1 MCGAPERIVCATANA
16 AVDRSAFLAKTM
28 RSPLHSLQADLSS
41 APRTERAIYRTI
53 PVRDLDGDAL
63 LALSKQMKLSLSRAD
78 MEAVQK
84 LYMEEGREPTDVEL
98 EVIAQTWSEHCKH
111 RIFNARIEHTLNGV
125 PEVVDS
131 LFKTYIR
138 ATTERIM
145 EQKPDFVLSAFV
157 DNAGFVKLDDDKAVC
172 LKVETHNHPSA
183 IEPYAGANTGLGGV
197 IRDILGAGKGAKPVA
212 SLDVFCFGPPDTKQE
227 DLKAKDVIHPLG
239 VMRGVVRGVRD
250 YGNRMGI
257 PTVNG
262 AIQFDD
268 SFIYNPLVFCGMACV
283 IPIKDIAKEV
293 KPGHL
298 LIAAGGRTGKDGLK
312 GATFSS
318 AELTTDSHEEDQTA
332 VQIGNPIEEKKVA
345 DFVLAAREAGL
356 IEFVTDCGAGGFSS
370 AAGEM
375 LSEVGGE
382 VWLENCPLKEPGLES
397 WQVFI
402 SESQERMVMAVEEQN
417 LPALQKLAD
426 TWQSEMFVLAKA
438 DGGKRLKVWHHGHA
452 VCDLP
457 VEKLHGAPRREMRA
471 HWRQPEAKTPK
482 ISVRPES
489 WTQVLKTLLADFAI
503 VSREPIIREYDHEV
517 QGNTILK
524 PLAGASGDAPQDGSV
539 IAVDGSRQLVAL
551 ACALLPEWGKADP
564 HAMGRACVDEC
575 VRQLVAMGANPR
587 RIAILDN
594 FCMGNPD
601 NEREL
606 GALVECTKGMA
617 QAALAYG
624 APFVSGKDSFY
635 NYFITDEGPVS
646 IPVTLLVSGFG
657 VIEDASHVVGASLR
671 RAGSK
676 LCLLGKTTVGLRG
689 SVFAKHA
696 QGAGLNGAPA
706 WDDAEAWASYGRYYE
721 LVKKGAIL
729 AAHDLSE
736 GGLAVALAEM
746 AFSGKAGIKIEL
758 ENVPADK
765 ACTTA
770 EVLFGE
776 TPGRLLIEVAPEHV
790 EGVKLAGGVIIG
802 ESTGERWLHITQRGT
817 TLIDSS
823 IADLKPLWKEGLAR
837 WY

>member
-1 MCGAPERIVCATANA
+1 MSQ
-16 AVDRSAFLAKTM
+16 AVF
-28 RSPLHSLQADLSS
+28 
-41 APRTERAIYRTI
+41 RTI
-53 PVRDLDGDAL
+53 PVRDLIADQL
-63 LALSKQMKLSLSRAD
+63 LDLSKKMKLSLSRAD
-78 MEAVQK
+78 MLVVQ
-84 LYMEEGREPTDVEL
+84 EIFQNEGRDPTDVEL

-111 RIFNARIEHTLNGV
+111 RIFNAKIHHTLNGQE
-125 PEVVDS
+125 EVVDS

-138 ATTERIM
+138 SVTEQIM
-145 EQKPDFVLSAFV
+145 RDKPDFVLSAFV
-157 DNAGFVKLDDDKAVC
+157 DIAGFVKLDEDKAVC

-197 IRDILGAGKGAKPVA
+197 IRDILGAGKGSKPVA
-212 SLDVFCFGPPDTKQE
+212 SIDVFCFGPPDTKQE

-268 SFIYNPLVFCGMACV
+268 TFIYNPLVFCGTAGI

-332 VQIGNPIEEKKVA
+332 VQIGNPIEEKKVG

-356 IEFVTDCGAGGFSS
+356 IEFITDCGAGGFSS

-402 SESQERMVMAVEEQN
+402 SESQERMVMAIEEHN
-417 LPALQKLAD
+417 LPALQKIAD
-426 TWQSEMFVLAKA
+426 TYQSEMFVLAKA
-438 DGGKRLKVWHHGHA
+438 DGLKRLKVWHHGSV

-457 VEKLHGAPRREMRA
+457 VDKLHGAPRREMRA
-471 HWRQPEAKTPK
+471 KWSQAVASEPQVA
-482 ISVRPES
+482 VRPES
-489 WTQVLKTLLADFAI
+489 WTQVLKTLLGDFAI

-517 QGNTILK
+517 QGNTVLK

-539 IAVDGSRQLVAL
+539 IKVDGSNQLVAL
-551 ACALLPEWGKADP
+551 TCALLPEWGKADP
-564 HAMGRACVDEC
+564 FAMGRACVDEC
-575 VRQLVAMGANPR
+575 VRQLVAMGANPT

-594 FCMGNPD
+594 FCVGNPD
-601 NEREL
+601 NEKEL
-606 GALVECTKGMA
+606 GALVECTKGLA
-617 QAALAYG
+617 ESALAYG

-657 VIEDASHVVGASLR
+657 VIEDAQHVIGSSLR
-671 RAGSK
+671 RVGSK
-676 LCLLGKTTVGLRG
+676 ICILGETTPGLRG
-689 SVFAKHA
+689 SVFAKYT
-696 QGAGLNGAPA
+696 QSAGLNGVPT
-706 WDDAEAWASYGRYYE
+706 WTDETNWANYE
-721 LVKKGAIL
+721 KYHALVKQGAIL
-729 AAHDLSE
+729 ATHDVSE

-746 AFSGKAGIKIEL
+746 AFSGQAGLKIEL
-758 ENVPADK
+758 ENMPASK
-765 ACTTA
+765 QCTLA
-770 EVLFGE
+770 EILFGE
-776 TPGRLLIEVAPEHV
+776 TPGRLLMEVAPEHIAA
-790 EGVKLAGGVIIG
+790 VKAAGGIVIG
-802 ESTGERWLHITQRGT
+802 ETTGERWLHITNRSST
-817 TLIDSS
+817 VIDLA
-823 IADLKPLWKEGLAR
+823 ITDLKTIWQNGLTPF
-837 WY
+837 Y

>member
-1 MCGAPERIVCATANA
+1 VCLTAH
-16 AVDRSAFLAKTM
+16 
-28 RSPLHSLQADLSS
+28 SPPLTRPVSSPKPVVNPTCLRPLQSNLSS
-41 APRTERAIYRTI
+41 APRTERAVFRII
-53 PVRDLDGDAL
+53 PVRELAADQLLD
-63 LALSKQMKLSLSRAD
+63 LSKKMKLSLSKAD
-78 MEAVQK
+78 MQVVQQIFND
-84 LYMEEGREPTDVEL
+84 EGRDPTDVEL

-111 RIFNARIEHTLNGV
+111 RIFNAKISHTLNGQ
-125 PEVVDS
+125 EETVDS

-138 ATTERIM
+138 SVTEKIM
-145 EQKPDFVLSAFV
+145 ADKPDFVLSAFV
-157 DNAGFVKLDDDKAVC
+157 DNAGFVKLDDNQAVC

-197 IRDILGAGKGAKPVA
+197 IRDILGAGKGSKPVA
-212 SLDVFCFGPPDTKQE
+212 SIDVFCFGPPDTKQE

-268 SFIYNPLVFCGMACV
+268 TFIYNPLVFCGTAGV

-356 IEFVTDCGAGGFSS
+356 IEFITDCGAGGFSS

-402 SESQERMVMAVEEQN
+402 SESQERMVMAIEEHN
-417 LPALQKLAD
+417 LPALQKIAD
-426 TWQSEMFVLAKA
+426 TYQSEIFVLAKA
-438 DGGKRLKVWHHGHA
+438 DGHKRLKVWHHGQS

-457 VEKLHGAPRREMRA
+457 VDKLHGAPRREMKA
-471 HWRQPEAKTPK
+471 HWRQPAVLPPK
-482 ISVRPES
+482 VVVRPES
-489 WTQVLKTLLADFAI
+489 WTQVLKTLLGDFAI

-517 QGNTILK
+517 QGNTVLK

-539 IAVDGSRQLVAL
+539 IKVDGSSQLVAL
-551 ACALLPEWGKADP
+551 SCALLPEWGKTDP

-575 VRQLVAMGANPR
+575 VRQLVAMGANPQ

-601 NEREL
+601 SEKEL
-606 GALVECTKGMA
+606 GALVECTKGLA
-617 QAALAYG
+617 EAALAYG

-657 VIEDASHVVGASLR
+657 IVEDASHVIGASLR

-676 LCLLGKTTVGLRG
+676 LAILGKTTPGLRG
-689 SVFAKHA
+689 SVFAKYT
-696 QGAGLNGAPA
+696 QGAGLNGAPS
-706 WDDAEAWASYGRYYE
+706 WSEAETWATYGKYYE

-729 AAHDLSE
+729 ATHDLSE
-736 GGLAVALAEM
+736 GGLAVALAEF
-746 AFSGKAGIKIEL
+746 AFSGKGGIKVEL
-758 ENVPADK
+758 ENFPASKD
-765 ACTTA
+765 CTTA
-770 EVLFGE
+770 EILFGE
-776 TPGRLLIEVAPEHV
+776 TPGRFLIEVAPEHV
-790 EGVKLAGGVIIG
+790 EAVKAAGAVIIG
-802 ESTGERWLHITQRGT
+802 ESTGERWLHVTNRGT
-817 TLIDSS
+817 TLIDAA
-823 IADLKPLWKEGLAR
+823 IADLKPIWQNGLVQ
-837 WY
+837 YY

>member
-1 MCGAPERIVCATANA
+1 MSQ
-16 AVDRSAFLAKTM
+16 AVF
-28 RSPLHSLQADLSS
+28 
-41 APRTERAIYRTI
+41 RTI
-53 PVRDLDGDAL
+53 PVRDLIADQL
-63 LALSKQMKLSLSRAD
+63 LDLSKKMKLSLSRAD
-78 MEAVQK
+78 MLVVQ
-84 LYMEEGREPTDVEL
+84 EIFQNEGRDPTDVEL

-111 RIFNARIEHTLNGV
+111 RIFNAKIYHTLNGQE
-125 PEVVDS
+125 EVVDS

-138 ATTERIM
+138 SVTEQIM
-145 EQKPDFVLSAFV
+145 RDKPDFVLSAFV
-157 DNAGFVKLDDDKAVC
+157 DNAGFVKLDEDKAVC

-197 IRDILGAGKGAKPVA
+197 IRDILGAGKGSKPVA
-212 SLDVFCFGPPDTKQE
+212 SIDVFCFGPPDTKQE

-268 SFIYNPLVFCGMACV
+268 TFIYNPLVFCGTAGI

-332 VQIGNPIEEKKVA
+332 VQIGNPIEEKKVG

-356 IEFVTDCGAGGFSS
+356 IEFITDCGAGGFSS

-402 SESQERMVMAVEEQN
+402 SESQERMVMAIEEHN
-417 LPALQKLAD
+417 LPALQKIAD
-426 TWQSEMFVLAKA
+426 TYQSEMFVLAKA
-438 DGGKRLKVWHHGHA
+438 DGLKRLKVWHHGSV

-457 VEKLHGAPRREMRA
+457 VDKLHGAPRREMRA
-471 HWRQPEAKTPK
+471 KWSQAAASEPQVA
-482 ISVRPES
+482 VRPES
-489 WTQVLKTLLADFAI
+489 WTQVLKTLLGDFAI

-517 QGNTILK
+517 QGNTVLK

-539 IAVDGSRQLVAL
+539 IKVDGSNQLVAL
-551 ACALLPEWGKADP
+551 SCALLPEWGKADP
-564 HAMGRACVDEC
+564 FAMGRACVDEC
-575 VRQLVAMGANPR
+575 VRQLVAMGANPT

-594 FCMGNPD
+594 FCVGNPD
-601 NEREL
+601 NEKEL
-606 GALVECTKGMA
+606 GALVECTKGLA
-617 QAALAYG
+617 ESALAYG

-657 VIEDASHVVGASLR
+657 VIEDAQHVIGSSLR
-671 RAGSK
+671 RVGSK
-676 LCLLGKTTVGLRG
+676 ICILGETTPGLRS
-689 SVFAKHA
+689 SVFAKYT
-696 QGAGLNGAPA
+696 QSAGLNGVPT
-706 WDDAEAWASYGRYYE
+706 WSDETNWSNYE
-721 LVKKGAIL
+721 KYHALVKQGAIL
-729 AAHDLSE
+729 ATHDLSE

-746 AFSGKAGIKIEL
+746 AFSGKAGLKIEL
-758 ENVPADK
+758 ENMPASK
-765 ACTTA
+765 QCTLA
-770 EVLFGE
+770 EILFGE
-776 TPGRLLIEVAPEHV
+776 TPGRLLMEVAPEHIAA
-790 EGVKLAGGVIIG
+790 VKAAGGIVIG
-802 ESTGERWLHITQRGT
+802 ETTGERWLHITNRSST
-817 TLIDSS
+817 VIDLA
-823 IADLKPLWKEGLAR
+823 IPDLKTIWQNGLTPF
-837 WY
+837 Y